1 MPHVQYIVRSSV
13 FSLLLLF
20 LVSACGG
27 PDSREII
34 QEPYESYA
42 PYNRSEASGQNAA
55 VVSGHPLATRAGQEV
70 LRNGGNAVDAAVTM
84 AAILTVVRPHMNGVG
99 GDAFGIF
106 YDDETGEVTALNG
119 SGRSG
124 ELASPDFFDDAGED
138 DIPTEGALAV
148 TVPGAVSAWHEALQT
163 HGTISLADALQPAI
177 EYASEGFPVTPTL
190 VRDFENV
197 TEELNQ
203 AGQDIYMPDGEQL
216 REGEILRNPALAQTL
231 QILADEGPSA
241 MYGGSIGQQIAE
253 FIEEEGGYLRSD
265 DFAAHSVDWVEPL
278 QTDFNGMNVYAFP
291 PNTQAI
297 ALPMQLTMTEH
308 IDLENMGH
316 NSVDY
321 LHHLIEIKKLAFA
334 DRDRWIADPEFEDVP
349 VDELLDNDYLQ
360 NRVNEIRSVA
370 ARNVSPGFGDEIAH
384 NVTEGDG
391 DTVYLMAVDEDGN
404 AVSWIQSIFSSFG
417 SKLVEPETGLVL
429 QNRGAG
435 FTLEEGH
442 PNQIEPNKR
451 PFHTLSSSLIT
462 DADGNFKAITGT
474 PGGDGQT
481 QFKVQVLHNLFTFDM
496 HPQEAVEAP
505 RFRSFDG
512 LSVAL
517 ESRIEP
523 AVRMG
528 LRGRNHELDIREGW
542 TPTFGGMQIIMA
554 DPESG
559 ALRTGADPR
568 REASAIAY

>member
-138 DIPTEGALAV
+138 DIPSEGALAV

>member
-1 MPHVQYIVRSSV
+1 MPHVQYIVRSSI

-138 DIPTEGALAV
+138 DIPSEGALAV

>member
-1 MPHVQYIVRSSV
+1 MPHLQNIVWSSIFFV
-13 FSLLLLF
+13 LLSF

-27 PDSREII
+27 PDSSEII

-42 PYNRSEASGQNAA
+42 AFNRGEVSGQNAA

-84 AAILTVVRPHMNGVG
+84 AATLTVVRPHMNGVG

-106 YDDETGEVTALNG
+106 YDGETGEITALNG

-124 ELASPDFFDDAGED
+124 ELASPDFFDNTGED

-148 TVPGAVSAWHEALQT
+148 TVPGAVSAWHEALET
-163 HGTISLADALQPAI
+163 HGTISFAEALQPAI

-197 TEELNQ
+197 TGALNQ
-203 AGQDIYMPDGEQL
+203 AGQDIFMPNGEQL

-241 MYGGSIGQQIAE
+241 MYGGSIGQQIAD
-253 FIEEEGGYLRSD
+253 FIEEEGGYLRAD
-265 DFAAHSVDWVEPL
+265 DFAAHSADWVEPL
-278 QTDFNGMNVYAFP
+278 QTDFRGMNIYAFP

-297 ALPMQLTMTEH
+297 ALPMQLAMTEH

-316 NSVDY
+316 NSADY
-321 LHHLIEIKKLAFA
+321 LHQLIEIKKLAFA
-334 DRDRWIADPEFEDVP
+334 DRNRWVADPDFADIP
-349 VDELLDNDYLQ
+349 VDELLSDAYLQ
-360 NRVNEIRSVA
+360 NRVDEIRPVA
-370 ARNVSPGFGDEIAH
+370 ARNVEPGFGDEIAH
-384 NVTEGDG
+384 DVAEGDG

-462 DADGNFKAITGT
+462 DSDGNFKAITGT

-481 QFKVQVLHNLFTFDM
+481 QFKVQVMHNLFMFGM
-496 HPQEAVEAP
+496 SPQEAVEAP
-505 RFRSFDG
+505 RFRSYDG
-512 LSVAL
+512 LNVAL
-517 ESRIEP
+517 ESRVEP

-528 LRGRNHELDIREGW
+528 LRGRNHELDIRESW
-542 TPTFGGMQIIMA
+542 TPTFGGMQIIMV

-568 REASAIAY
+568 REAAALAY